1 MSNYYTYPVH
11 GFGFMPDPDSVQDHE
26 TLEDAYAAFLGDISV
41 TVGIAAYAAFLDD
54 IDVTVEMAETVTPD
68 DIPSMMACAD
78 GVVYGHSGWLHVI
91 GKV

>member
-26 TLEDAYAAFLGDISV
+26 TLEDAYV
-41 TVGIAAYAAFLDD
+41 AFLDD

-68 DIPSMMACAD
+68 GIPPMMECAD

-91 GKV
+91 GRA